1 MSEHLLIDRSEA
13 VLTLSMHR
21 PDKKNALT
29 RDMYSAMAK
38 AINAAQ
44 SDDSLRAVIIQGDEN
59 CFTSGND
66 VADFIDVPP
75 SGPNSPVYEF
85 LKAICHAEKPLIAA
99 VNGPAV
105 GVGTTMLLH
114 CDLVYVA
121 EDAKLRMPFVNL
133 GLCPEAGSSFL
144 LPRLLGHLRAAE
156 LLLLGETISG
166 QRAAEIGLANHAL
179 PKGAAVHQAARTAAL
194 RIAELPPNSVRLSKA
209 LLKQGLSL
217 TTEEVMDREG
227 EYFGQLL
234 KGPEA
239 KEALTAFM
247 QKRKPVFA

>member
-133 GLCPEAGSSFL
+133 GLCPEAGS
-144 LPRLLGHLRAAE
+144 
-156 LLLLGETISG
+156 
-166 QRAAEIGLANHAL
+166 
-179 PKGAAVHQAARTAAL
+179 
-194 RIAELPPNSVRLSKA
+194 
-209 LLKQGLSL
+209 
-217 TTEEVMDREG
+217 
-227 EYFGQLL
+227 
-234 KGPEA
+234 
-239 KEALTAFM
+239 
-247 QKRKPVFA
+247 

>member
-1 MSEHLLIDRSEA
+1 
-13 VLTLSMHR
+13 
-21 PDKKNALT
+21 
-29 RDMYSAMAK
+29 MYSAMAE
-38 AINAAQ
+38 AINVAQ

-85 LKAICHAEKPLIAA
+85 LKAICHAAKPLIAA

-166 QRAAEIGLANHAL
+166 QRAAEMGLANHAL
-179 PKGAAVHQAARTAAL
+179 PKGAAVHQAARNAAL

-247 QKRKPVFA
+247 QKRKPVFT